1 MDQRHSSRQQIST
14 ILTLFDGLCSLFD
27 LRAEVLELA
36 DPAAYLPEETS
47 EESSADSSA
56 DSSSVPARTVP
67 AHTKLDLLLGT
78 QGWRRFVYQD
88 PLAFLKDSSSSS
100 SSSSSGSARQNISQ
114 QKKQVCCHYHHRD
127 L

>member
-1 MDQRHSSRQQIST
+1 MAC
-14 ILTLFDGLCSLFD
+14 TLCD

-36 DPAAYLPEETS
+36 DPAAYLAEETS
-47 EESSADSSA
+47 EESSPDSSA
-56 DSSSVPARTVP
+56 DSSSAPARTVP

-100 SSSSSGSARQNISQ
+100 SSSTPNVGT
-114 QKKQVCCHYHHRD
+114 QKKQVCSG
-127 L
+127 